1 MNGVPQT
8 SKEVSVWPVHRPT
21 GRQDAGE
28 DEVKMKSSGE
38 YDANLAIYL
47 QEIAQ
52 IPLLSPEDEKSL
64 AKTILT
70 NELGVW
76 QKLLSINALLPEIWE
91 LSSAARP
98 DRVQDFPV
106 LPEVVSLS
114 ANDFLDEST
123 RSALAI
129 TIQSLDEDQS
139 ILSNSLD
146 RFRKLVFGDHLPA
159 QLQCDENELLEL
171 ERARGAARRAR
182 ERFIRANL
190 RLTVSIARRYRN
202 RDLPLIDL
210 VQEGNLG
217 LIKAVHRFDQTRGF
231 RFSTYAHWWI
241 RQAIERA
248 VINRGRLI
256 RLPVHII
263 EQRRVLKKAHQQ
275 LVNESGEEP
284 GIEALSE
291 LSGLEESKIMEL
303 QATGL
308 GDALSLD
315 EPLPDYP
322 QRKLLDIIRD
332 PEAPAIDDALIREN
346 TAEKVRDLMK
356 HLSEN
361 ERDVLIKR
369 FGLLGDDPLT
379 LEEIGQEY
387 GLSRE
392 RIRQIQVQ
400 GLQKMRRMCDRRKIG
415 A

>member
-1 MNGVPQT
+1 M
-8 SKEVSVWPVHRPT
+8 SKN
-21 GRQDAGE
+21 
-28 DEVKMKSSGE
+28 SSE
-38 YDANLAIYL
+38 YDANLALYL
-47 QEIAQ
+47 QEIAK
-52 IPLLSPEDEKSL
+52 IPLLTPEDEKHL
-64 AKTILT
+64 ARTIRT
-70 NELGVW
+70 NELTVW
-76 QKLLSINALLPEIWE
+76 VKLLSVNALLPEIWE
-91 LSSAARP
+91 LAHSLRP
-98 DRVQDFPV
+98 DRVQDFPE

-114 ANDFLDEST
+114 ANDFLDKKS
-123 RSALAI
+123 RAVLA
-129 TIQSLDEDQS
+129 TSIQSLDEDQS

-146 RFRKLVFGDHLPA
+146 RFRKLVYGEHLPA
-159 QLQCDENELLEL
+159 QLQCDEEELLAL
-171 ERARGAARRAR
+171 ERARGTARRAR
-182 ERFIRANL
+182 ERFVRSNL

-217 LIKAVHRFDQTRGF
+217 LIKAVHRFDQARGF

-263 EQRRVLKKAHQQ
+263 EQRRVLKKAQQQ
-275 LVNESGEEP
+275 LVGESGDEPTLEE
-284 GIEALSE
+284 LSQ
-291 LSGLEESKIMEL
+291 LSGLEENRILEL
-303 QATGL
+303 QATVL

-315 EPLPDYP
+315 EPMPDYP

-356 HLSEN
+356 HLSET
-361 ERDVLIKR
+361 ERDVLVKR
-369 FGLLGDDPLT
+369 FGLDGDDPLT
-379 LEEIGQEY
+379 LEEIGHQY

>member
-1 MNGVPQT
+1 M
-8 SKEVSVWPVHRPT
+8 SKN
-21 GRQDAGE
+21 
-28 DEVKMKSSGE
+28 SSD
-38 YDANLAIYL
+38 YDANLALYL
-47 QEIAQ
+47 QEIAK
-52 IPLLSPEDEKSL
+52 IPLLTPEDEKHL
-64 AKTILT
+64 ARTIRS
-70 NELGVW
+70 NELTVW
-76 QKLLSINALLPEIWE
+76 VKLLSVNALLPEIWE
-91 LSSAARP
+91 LAHSLRP
-98 DRVQDFPV
+98 DRVQDFPE

-114 ANDFLDEST
+114 ANDFLDKKS
-123 RSALAI
+123 RAVLA
-129 TIQSLDEDQS
+129 TSIQSLDEDQS
-139 ILSNSLD
+139 ILSTSLD
-146 RFRKLVFGDHLPA
+146 RFRKLVYGEHLPA
-159 QLQCDENELLEL
+159 QLQCDEEELLAL
-171 ERARGAARRAR
+171 ERARGTARRAR
-182 ERFIRANL
+182 ERFVRSNL

-217 LIKAVHRFDQTRGF
+217 LIKAVHRFDQARGF

-263 EQRRVLKKAHQQ
+263 EQRRVLKKAQQQ
-275 LVNESGEEP
+275 LVGESGEEP
-284 GIEALSE
+284 TLEELSQ
-291 LSGLEESKIMEL
+291 LSGLDENRILEL
-303 QATGL
+303 QATAL

-315 EPLPDYP
+315 EPMPDYP

-356 HLSEN
+356 HLSET
-361 ERDVLIKR
+361 ERDVLVKR
-369 FGLLGDDPLT
+369 FGLDGDDPLT
-379 LEEIGQEY
+379 LEEIGHQY

>member
-1 MNGVPQT
+1 
-8 SKEVSVWPVHRPT
+8 
-21 GRQDAGE
+21 
-28 DEVKMKSSGE
+28 
-38 YDANLAIYL
+38 
-47 QEIAQ
+47 
-52 IPLLSPEDEKSL
+52 
-64 AKTILT
+64 
-70 NELGVW
+70 
-76 QKLLSINALLPEIWE
+76 
-91 LSSAARP
+91 
-98 DRVQDFPV
+98 
-106 LPEVVSLS
+106 
-114 ANDFLDEST
+114 
-123 RSALAI
+123 
-129 TIQSLDEDQS
+129 
-139 ILSNSLD
+139 
-146 RFRKLVFGDHLPA
+146 
-159 QLQCDENELLEL
+159 
-171 ERARGAARRAR
+171 
-182 ERFIRANL
+182 
-190 RLTVSIARRYRN
+190 
-202 RDLPLIDL
+202 

-346 TAEKVRDLMK
+346 TAEKVRELMK

>member
-1 MNGVPQT
+1 M
-8 SKEVSVWPVHRPT
+8 SKN
-21 GRQDAGE
+21 
-28 DEVKMKSSGE
+28 SSE
-38 YDANLAIYL
+38 YDANLALYL
-47 QEIAQ
+47 QEIAK
-52 IPLLSPEDEKSL
+52 IPLLTPEDEKHL
-64 AKTILT
+64 ARTIRT
-70 NELGVW
+70 NELTVW
-76 QKLLSINALLPEIWE
+76 VKLLSVNALLPEIWE
-91 LSSAARP
+91 LAHSLRP
-98 DRVQDFPV
+98 DRVQDFPE

-114 ANDFLDEST
+114 ANDFLDKKS
-123 RSALAI
+123 RAVLA
-129 TIQSLDEDQS
+129 TSIQSLDEDQS
-139 ILSNSLD
+139 ILSTSLD
-146 RFRKLVFGDHLPA
+146 RFRKLVYGEHLPA
-159 QLQCDENELLEL
+159 QLQCDEEELLAL
-171 ERARGAARRAR
+171 ERARGTARRAR
-182 ERFIRANL
+182 ERFVRSNL

-217 LIKAVHRFDQTRGF
+217 LIKAVHRFDQARGF

-263 EQRRVLKKAHQQ
+263 EQRRVLKKAQQQ
-275 LVNESGEEP
+275 LVGESGEEP
-284 GIEALSE
+284 TLEELSQ
-291 LSGLEESKIMEL
+291 LSGLEENRILEL
-303 QATGL
+303 QATVL

-315 EPLPDYP
+315 EPMPDYP

-356 HLSEN
+356 HLSET
-361 ERDVLIKR
+361 ERDVLVRR
-369 FGLLGDDPLT
+369 FGLDGDDPLT
-379 LEEIGQEY
+379 LEEIGHQY

>member
-1 MNGVPQT
+1 M
-8 SKEVSVWPVHRPT
+8 SKN
-21 GRQDAGE
+21 
-28 DEVKMKSSGE
+28 SSE
-38 YDANLAIYL
+38 YDANLALYL
-47 QEIAQ
+47 QEIAK
-52 IPLLSPEDEKSL
+52 IPLLTPEDEKHL
-64 AKTILT
+64 ARTIRT
-70 NELGVW
+70 NELTVW
-76 QKLLSINALLPEIWE
+76 VKLLSVNALLPEIWE
-91 LSSAARP
+91 LAHSLRP
-98 DRVQDFPV
+98 DRVQDFPE

-114 ANDFLDEST
+114 ANDFLDKKS
-123 RSALAI
+123 RAVLA
-129 TIQSLDEDQS
+129 TSIQSLDEDQS
-139 ILSNSLD
+139 ILSTSLD
-146 RFRKLVFGDHLPA
+146 RFRKLVYGEHLPA
-159 QLQCDENELLEL
+159 QLQCDEEELLAL
-171 ERARGAARRAR
+171 ERARGTARRAR
-182 ERFIRANL
+182 ERFVRSNL

-217 LIKAVHRFDQTRGF
+217 LIKAVHRFDQARGF

-263 EQRRVLKKAHQQ
+263 EQRRVLKKAQQQ
-275 LVNESGEEP
+275 LVGESGEEP
-284 GIEALSE
+284 TLEELSQ
-291 LSGLEESKIMEL
+291 LSGLEENRILEL
-303 QATGL
+303 QATAL

-315 EPLPDYP
+315 EPMPDYP

-356 HLSEN
+356 HLSET
-361 ERDVLIKR
+361 ERDVLVKR
-369 FGLLGDDPLT
+369 FGLDGDDPLT
-379 LEEIGQEY
+379 LEEIGHQY

>member
-1 MNGVPQT
+1 M
-8 SKEVSVWPVHRPT
+8 SKN
-21 GRQDAGE
+21 
-28 DEVKMKSSGE
+28 SSE
-38 YDANLAIYL
+38 YDANLALYL
-47 QEIAQ
+47 QEIAK
-52 IPLLSPEDEKSL
+52 IPLLTPEDEKHL
-64 AKTILT
+64 ARTIRT
-70 NELGVW
+70 NELTVW
-76 QKLLSINALLPEIWE
+76 VKLLSVNALLPEIWE
-91 LSSAARP
+91 LAHSLRP
-98 DRVQDFPV
+98 DRVQDFPE
-106 LPEVVSLS
+106 LSEVVSLS
-114 ANDFLDEST
+114 ANDFLDKKS
-123 RSALAI
+123 RAVLA
-129 TIQSLDEDQS
+129 TSIQSLDEDQS
-139 ILSNSLD
+139 ILSTSLD
-146 RFRKLVFGDHLPA
+146 RFRKLVYGEHLPA
-159 QLQCDENELLEL
+159 QLQCDEEELLAL
-171 ERARGAARRAR
+171 ERARGTARRAR
-182 ERFIRANL
+182 ERFVRSNL

-217 LIKAVHRFDQTRGF
+217 LIKAVHRFDQARGF

-263 EQRRVLKKAHQQ
+263 EQRRVLKKAQQQ
-275 LVNESGEEP
+275 LVGESGEEP
-284 GIEALSE
+284 TLEELSQ
-291 LSGLEESKIMEL
+291 LSGLEENRILEL
-303 QATGL
+303 QATVL

-315 EPLPDYP
+315 EPMPDYP

-356 HLSEN
+356 HLSET
-361 ERDVLIKR
+361 ERDVLVRR
-369 FGLLGDDPLT
+369 FGLDGDDPLT
-379 LEEIGQEY
+379 LEEIGHQY

>member
-1 MNGVPQT
+1 MAARGVG
-8 SKEVSVWPVHRPT
+8 VRSV
-21 GRQDAGE
+21 GE
-28 DEVKMKSSGE
+28 DEVMTKRASE
-38 YDANLAIYL
+38 YDANLAAYL
-47 QEIAQ
+47 GEISK
-52 IPLLSPEDEKSL
+52 IPLLTAEDEQEL
-64 AKTILT
+64 ALTIKTH
-70 NELGVW
+70 ELQLW
-76 QKLLSINALLPEIWE
+76 DHLLGINALLPEIWA
-91 LSSAARP
+91 LAHAMRP
-98 DRVQDFPV
+98 DRTEDFPE

-114 ANDFLDEST
+114 ANDFLSNAVRTD
-123 RSALAI
+123 LAA
-129 TIQSLDEDQS
+129 TIQSIDEDQS
-139 ILSNSLD
+139 ILSSTLD
-146 RFRKLVFGDHLPA
+146 LFRKLVYGSKLSRS
-159 QLQCDENELLEL
+159 LKRDEAELLKL
-171 ERARGAARRAR
+171 ETSKGVARRAR
-182 ERFIRANL
+182 ERFIRSNL

-217 LIKAVHRFDQTRGF
+217 LIKAVHRFDERRGF

-263 EQRRVLKKAHQQ
+263 EQRRLLKRAHKD
-275 LVNESGEEP
+275 LIGEAGEEP
-284 GIEALSE
+284 SIEDLAAA
-291 LSGLEESKIMEL
+291 SGLEESRILEL
-303 QATGL
+303 QATSL

-332 PEAPAIDDALIREN
+332 PDAPALDDALIREN
-346 TAEKVRDLMK
+346 TAEKVRGLMK
-356 HLSEN
+356 HLSET

-369 FGLLGDDPLT
+369 FGLSGDDPQT

-400 GLQKMRRMCDRRKIG
+400 GLQKMRRMCERRRIG

>member
-1 MNGVPQT
+1 
-8 SKEVSVWPVHRPT
+8 
-21 GRQDAGE
+21 
-28 DEVKMKSSGE
+28 MKSSSE
-38 YDANLAIYL
+38 YDANLALYL
-47 QEIAQ
+47 QEIAK
-52 IPLLSPEDEKSL
+52 IPLLGPDDEKHL
-64 AKTILT
+64 AKTILS
-70 NELGVW
+70 NELQVW
-76 QKLLSINALLPEIWE
+76 RKLLSINALLPEIWD
-91 LSSAARP
+91 LCFAARP
-98 DRVQDFPV
+98 DRVQDFPA
-106 LPEVVSLS
+106 LPDAVSLS
-114 ANDFLDEST
+114 ANDFFDADA
-123 RSALAI
+123 RAALAE

-139 ILSNSLD
+139 ILSACLD
-146 RFRKLVFGDHLPA
+146 RFRKLVYGDHLPP
-159 QLQCDENELLEL
+159 QLKCDESELVGLEK
-171 ERARGAARRAR
+171 ARGLARRAR
-182 ERFIRANL
+182 ERFVRANL

-263 EQRRVLKKAHQQ
+263 EQRRILKKAHQQ
-275 LVNESGEEP
+275 IQNETGEEP
-284 GIEALSE
+284 EIEALAR
-291 LSGLEESKIMEL
+291 LSGLDENRILEL

-308 GDALSLD
+308 GEALSLD

-346 TAEKVRDLMK
+346 TAEKVRELMR
-356 HLSEN
+356 HLSET

-369 FGLLGDDPLT
+369 FGLQGDDPLT
-379 LEEIGQEY
+379 LEEIGHEY

>member
-1 MNGVPQT
+1 
-8 SKEVSVWPVHRPT
+8 
-21 GRQDAGE
+21 
-28 DEVKMKSSGE
+28 MKNSSD

-52 IPLLSPEDEKSL
+52 IPLLSPDDEKHL
-64 AKTILT
+64 AKTILD
-70 NELGVW
+70 NELLVW
-76 QKLLSINALLPEIWE
+76 RKLLSINALLPEVWE
-91 LSSAARP
+91 LCASMRP
-98 DRVQDFPV
+98 DRVQDFPE

-114 ANDFLDEST
+114 ANDFLDESM
-123 RSALAI
+123 RAELSV

-139 ILSNSLD
+139 ILSGSLD
-146 RFRKLVFGDHLPA
+146 RFRKLVYGEHLPA
-159 QLQCDENELLEL
+159 QLQCDEAELLAL
-171 ERARGAARRAR
+171 ERARGSARRAR
-182 ERFIRANL
+182 ERFVRANL

-263 EQRRVLKKAHQQ
+263 EQRRVLKKAQQQ
-275 LVNESGEEP
+275 LLRETGEEP
-284 GIEALSE
+284 DIESLAQ
-291 LSGLEESKIMEL
+291 LSGLDENRILEL

-332 PEAPAIDDALIREN
+332 PEAPAVDDALIREN

-356 HLSEN
+356 HLSET
-361 ERDVLIKR
+361 ERDVLMKR
-369 FGLLGDDPLT
+369 FGLQGDDPLT
-379 LEEIGQEY
+379 LEEIGHQY

>member
-1 MNGVPQT
+1 M
-8 SKEVSVWPVHRPT
+8 SKN
-21 GRQDAGE
+21 
-28 DEVKMKSSGE
+28 SSD
-38 YDANLAIYL
+38 YDANLALYL
-47 QEIAQ
+47 QEIAK
-52 IPLLSPEDEKSL
+52 IPLLTPEDEKHL
-64 AKTILT
+64 AKTIRS
-70 NELGVW
+70 NELTVW
-76 QKLLSINALLPEIWE
+76 VRLLSINALLPEIWE
-91 LSSAARP
+91 LAHTLRP
-98 DRVQDFPV
+98 DRVQDFPE

-114 ANDFLDEST
+114 ANDFLDEKT
-123 RSALAI
+123 RAALAES
-129 TIQSLDEDQS
+129 IQSIDEDQS
-139 ILSNSLD
+139 ILSTSLD
-146 RFRKLVFGDHLPA
+146 RFRKLVYGEHLLA
-159 QLQCDENELLEL
+159 RLQCDESELLAL
-171 ERARGAARRAR
+171 ERARGEARRAR
-182 ERFIRANL
+182 ERFVRANL

-202 RDLPLIDL
+202 RALPLIDL

-217 LIKAVHRFDQTRGF
+217 LIKAVHRFDQARGF

-263 EQRRVLKKAHQQ
+263 EQRRVLKKAQQQ
-275 LVNESGEEP
+275 LVGEAGEEP
-284 GIEALSE
+284 TLEELSQ
-291 LSGLEESKIMEL
+291 LSGLEENRILEL
-303 QATGL
+303 QATAL

-315 EPLPDYP
+315 EPLADYP

-332 PEAPAIDDALIREN
+332 PEAPAVDDALIREN

-356 HLSEN
+356 HLSET
-361 ERDVLIKR
+361 ERDVLVKR
-369 FGLLGDDPLT
+369 FGLQGEDPLT

>member
-1 MNGVPQT
+1 MNSVPQT

-98 DRVQDFPV
+98 DRVQDFPI

-114 ANDFLDEST
+114 ANDFLDESA

-139 ILSNSLD
+139 ILSSSLD

-159 QLQCDENELLEL
+159 QLQCDEKELLEL

-263 EQRRVLKKAHQQ
+263 EQRRVLKKAHHQ
-275 LVNESGEEP
+275 LFSENGEEP
-284 GIEALSE
+284 DIEALSE

-332 PEAPAIDDALIREN
+332 PDAPAIDDALIREN
-346 TAEKVRDLMK
+346 TAEKVRELMK

>member
-1 MNGVPQT
+1 M
-8 SKEVSVWPVHRPT
+8 SKN
-21 GRQDAGE
+21 
-28 DEVKMKSSGE
+28 SSE
-38 YDANLAIYL
+38 YDANLALYL
-47 QEIAQ
+47 QEIAK
-52 IPLLSPEDEKSL
+52 IPLLTPEDEKHL
-64 AKTILT
+64 ARTIRT
-70 NELGVW
+70 NELTVW
-76 QKLLSINALLPEIWE
+76 VKLLSVNALLPEIWE
-91 LSSAARP
+91 LAHSLRP
-98 DRVQDFPV
+98 DRVQDFPE

-114 ANDFLDEST
+114 ANDFLDKKS
-123 RSALAI
+123 RAVLA
-129 TIQSLDEDQS
+129 TSIQSLDEDQS
-139 ILSNSLD
+139 ILSTSLD
-146 RFRKLVFGDHLPA
+146 RFRKLVYGEHLPA
-159 QLQCDENELLEL
+159 QLQCDEEELLAL
-171 ERARGAARRAR
+171 ERARGTARRAR
-182 ERFIRANL
+182 ERFVRSNL

-217 LIKAVHRFDQTRGF
+217 LIKAVHRFDQARGF

-263 EQRRVLKKAHQQ
+263 EQRRVLKKAQQQ
-275 LVNESGEEP
+275 LVGESGEEP
-284 GIEALSE
+284 TLEELSQ
-291 LSGLEESKIMEL
+291 LSGLEENRILEL
-303 QATGL
+303 QATVL

-315 EPLPDYP
+315 EPMPDYP

-356 HLSEN
+356 HLSET
-361 ERDVLIKR
+361 ERDVLVKR
-369 FGLLGDDPLT
+369 FGLDGDDPLT
-379 LEEIGQEY
+379 LEEIGHQY

>member
-1 MNGVPQT
+1 
-8 SKEVSVWPVHRPT
+8 
-21 GRQDAGE
+21 
-28 DEVKMKSSGE
+28 MKNSSD

-52 IPLLSPEDEKSL
+52 IPLLSPDDEKSL
-64 AKTILT
+64 AKTILE
-70 NELGVW
+70 NELLVW
-76 QKLLSINALLPEIWE
+76 KKLLSINALLPEVWE
-91 LSSAARP
+91 LCTAMRP
-98 DRVQDFPV
+98 DRVQDFPE

-114 ANDFLDEST
+114 ANDFLDEEM
-123 RSALAI
+123 RSALSV

-139 ILSNSLD
+139 ILSGSLD
-146 RFRKLVFGDHLPA
+146 RFRKLVYGEHLPA
-159 QLQCDENELLEL
+159 QLQCDEAELLSL
-171 ERARGAARRAR
+171 ERARGKARRAR
-182 ERFIRANL
+182 ERFVRANL

-275 LVNESGEEP
+275 LLNETGEEP
-284 GIEALSE
+284 ELEALAQ
-291 LSGLEESKIMEL
+291 LSGLDENRIQEL

-346 TAEKVRDLMK
+346 TSEKVRDLMK
-356 HLSEN
+356 HLSET
-361 ERDVLIKR
+361 ERDVLMKR
-369 FGLLGDDPLT
+369 FGLEGDDPLT
-379 LEEIGQEY
+379 LEEIGHQY

>member
-1 MNGVPQT
+1 M
-8 SKEVSVWPVHRPT
+8 
-21 GRQDAGE
+21 
-28 DEVKMKSSGE
+28 
-38 YDANLAIYL
+38 
-47 QEIAQ
+47 
-52 IPLLSPEDEKSL
+52 
-64 AKTILT
+64 
-70 NELGVW
+70 
-76 QKLLSINALLPEIWE
+76 
-91 LSSAARP
+91 
-98 DRVQDFPV
+98 
-106 LPEVVSLS
+106 
-114 ANDFLDEST
+114 
-123 RSALAI
+123 
-129 TIQSLDEDQS
+129 
-139 ILSNSLD
+139 
-146 RFRKLVFGDHLPA
+146 
-159 QLQCDENELLEL
+159 
-171 ERARGAARRAR
+171 
-182 ERFIRANL
+182 
-190 RLTVSIARRYRN
+190 
-202 RDLPLIDL
+202 
-210 VQEGNLG
+210 
-217 LIKAVHRFDQTRGF
+217 
-231 RFSTYAHWWI
+231 
-241 RQAIERA
+241 
-248 VINRGRLI
+248 INRGRLI

-346 TAEKVRDLMK
+346 TAEKVRELMK

>member
-1 MNGVPQT
+1 M
-8 SKEVSVWPVHRPT
+8 SKN
-21 GRQDAGE
+21 
-28 DEVKMKSSGE
+28 SSD
-38 YDANLAIYL
+38 YDANLALYL
-47 QEIAQ
+47 QEIAK
-52 IPLLSPEDEKSL
+52 IPLLTPEDEKHL
-64 AKTILT
+64 ARTIRS
-70 NELGVW
+70 NELTVW
-76 QKLLSINALLPEIWE
+76 VKLLSVNALLPEIWE
-91 LSSAARP
+91 LAHSLRP
-98 DRVQDFPV
+98 DRVQDFPE

-114 ANDFLDEST
+114 ANDFLDKKS
-123 RSALAI
+123 RAVLA
-129 TIQSLDEDQS
+129 TSIQSLDEDQS
-139 ILSNSLD
+139 ILSTSLD
-146 RFRKLVFGDHLPA
+146 RFRKLVYGEHLPA
-159 QLQCDENELLEL
+159 QLQCDEEELLAL
-171 ERARGAARRAR
+171 ERARGTARRAR
-182 ERFIRANL
+182 ERFVRSNL

-217 LIKAVHRFDQTRGF
+217 LIKAVHRFDQARGF

-263 EQRRVLKKAHQQ
+263 EQRRVLKKAQQQ
-275 LVNESGEEP
+275 LVGESGEEP
-284 GIEALSE
+284 TLEELSQ
-291 LSGLEESKIMEL
+291 LSGLDENRILEL
-303 QATGL
+303 QATAL

-315 EPLPDYP
+315 EPMTDYP

-356 HLSEN
+356 HLSET
-361 ERDVLIKR
+361 ERDVLVKR
-369 FGLLGDDPLT
+369 FGLDGDDPLT
-379 LEEIGQEY
+379 LEEIGHQY